1 VFGRQSIR
9 HTVDGPMAA
18 LPGFGMS
25 VIPKD
30 VDPCRHRA
38 RGLSMDL
45 SVFPALAVLLLVALC
60 VYVLVNDVPR
70 GAAGARRRR

>member
-1 VFGRQSIR
+1 
-9 HTVDGPMAA
+9 MAA

-25 VIPKD
+25 VITKD

-45 SVFPALAVLLLVALC
+45 PVFLALAVLLLVALC

-70 GAAGARRRR
+70 RGAAGARRRR